1 MKTRVWVG
9 CTVSRAQQNSTRR
22 SWCSLFE
29 EWYVIF
35 HNHSTW
41 RVIFLLDFRDWWISF
56 ETRRTD
62 INEKQK
68 FLTSFPG
75 PFFVLGVGGKDGAVS
90 GESTRL
96 PTMWPGFKSRR
107 QHHMWVLSLLL
118 VLSFAPRGFSPGT
131 SAFPCPSQK
140 PTFSNSN
147 STRISGRQRSH
158 FVDVLPL
165 NHYIFLF
172 IIIFICSSTSDL
184 DSISTALWVIPDKR
198 LFEGETW
205 AHFPNSGW

>member
-1 MKTRVWVG
+1 MLNDRNVMVDFKPGEYMRKMYILTLR
-9 CTVSRAQQNSTRR
+9 
-22 SWCSLFE
+22 LFE
-29 EWYVIF
+29 TLPECHICMSAIVEFDWKLYFFPHPSLGSKGCVV
-35 HNHSTW
+35 
-41 RVIFLLDFRDWWISF
+41 RV
-56 ETRRTD
+56 
-62 INEKQK
+62 
-68 FLTSFPG
+68 
-75 PFFVLGVGGKDGAVS
+75 

-96 PTMWPGFKSRR
+96 PTMWPGIKSWR
-107 QHHMWVLSLLL
+107 QRHMWVLSLLL
-118 VLSFAPRGFSPGT
+118 VLSLAPRGFSPGT
-131 SAFPCPSQK
+131 PAFPCLSQK